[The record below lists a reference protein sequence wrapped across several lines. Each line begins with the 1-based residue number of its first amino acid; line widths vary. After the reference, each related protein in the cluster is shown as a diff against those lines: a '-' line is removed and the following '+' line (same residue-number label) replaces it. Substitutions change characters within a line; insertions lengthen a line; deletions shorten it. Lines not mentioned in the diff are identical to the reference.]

1 MGWMDSLNA
10 AARNAAKVDPEERA
24 TIAQD
29 LVTMS
34 SFASA
39 AVTYAPVPG
48 ADFVLV
54 TPIQASM
61 VMAVGRVYGRKLDM
75 DEAKHVLLELGSVC
89 GVSLIAQKGF
99 ATASKLLL
107 PVIGGIVAGVLS
119 GPWAFAVTY
128 GMGKVAMNYFSDRQA
143 TRESMKSVFDDA
155 VAEGKKLFTKEKL
168 QEFRKKQGRAAED
181 FARQAAAAEQTA
193 SATKARKKP
202 AAKKKPTAK
211 KKQAAASGTKK
222 TVGRKRA

>member
-10 AARNAAKVDPEERA
+10 AAKKGEKVAPNERD

-39 AVTYAPVPG
+39 AVTYAPIPG
-48 ADFVLV
+48 ADFILV

-61 VMAVGRVYGRKLDM
+61 VMAVGRVYGRKMSM
-75 DEAKHVLLELGSVC
+75 DEAKHVLLELTSVC

-107 PVIGGIVAGVLS
+107 PIVGGIVAGVLS

-128 GMGKVAMNYFSDRQA
+128 GMGKVAMNYFSDRHT

-155 VAEGKKLFTKEKL
+155 VSEGKKLFSKEKL
-168 QEFRKKQGRAAED
+168 EEFRKKQGRDVED
-181 FARQAAAAEQTA
+181 FAKREADERGGSDAARP
-193 SATKARKKP
+193 KPKKKP
-202 AAKKKPTAK
+202 AAKKKKT
-211 KKQAAASGTKK
+211 AASKK
-222 TVGRKRA
+222 TIGRRRAGA

>member
-10 AARNAAKVDPEERA
+10 AAKSSEKVKPDERD

-34 SFASA
+34 SFACA

-75 DEAKHVLLELGSVC
+75 DEAKHVLLELTSVC

-107 PVIGGIVAGVLS
+107 PIVGGIVAGVLS
-119 GPWAFAVTY
+119 GPWAFTVTY
-128 GMGKVAMNYFSDRQA
+128 GMGKVAMNYFSDRKA

-155 VAEGKKLFTKEKL
+155 VSEGKKIFSKDKL
-168 QEFRKKQGRAAED
+168 EEFRRQKGKDVED
-181 FARQAAAAEQTA
+181 FAKGAVEGSDAA
-193 SATKARKKP
+193 P
-202 AAKKKPTAK
+202 KKKASPKK
-211 KKQAAASGTKK
+211 KKQSPKKSAA
-222 TVGRKRA
+222 RKRA